1 MKWSSC
7 AYIQW
12 FCLQTRQKLDDTK
25 AALEDINAR
34 IEQLTSVI
42 LDEFY
47 NKMQRAAERLQ
58 EQLNQLENHMT
69 HYVDSKIEELARKQA
84 NAARDQLAEIY
95 LKVKKSNTTSLVI
108 LLSGAWVSSRIFIR
122 QKSMVSHTVLCS

>member
-1 MKWSSC
+1 MFFLADRLS
-7 AYIQW
+7 
-12 FCLQTRQKLDDTK
+12 FQTRQKLDDTK
-25 AALEDINAR
+25 AALEDITAR

-95 LKVKKSNTTSLVI
+95 LKVSNS
-108 LLSGAWVSSRIFIR
+108 
-122 QKSMVSHTVLCS
+122 

>member
-1 MKWSSC
+1 M
-7 AYIQW
+7 YE
-12 FCLQTRQKLDDTK
+12 LQTRQKFDDTK
-25 AALEDINAR
+25 AALEDITAR
-34 IEQLTSVI
+34 IERLTSVI

-95 LKVKKSNTTSLVI
+95 LKVNFTIQLVFTFNI
-108 LLSGAWVSSRIFIR
+108 FSICTLIVS
-122 QKSMVSHTVLCS
+122 